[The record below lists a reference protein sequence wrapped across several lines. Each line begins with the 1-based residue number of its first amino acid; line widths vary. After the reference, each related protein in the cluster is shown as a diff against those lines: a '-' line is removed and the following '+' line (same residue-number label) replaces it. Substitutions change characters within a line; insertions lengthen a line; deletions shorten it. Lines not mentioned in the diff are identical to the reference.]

1 MRHVTT
7 PASAPGSSDRC
18 HRRRAFTLVELLV
31 VIGIIAILI
40 AILLPALTKAQEQAR
55 QVQCASNLRMIGI
68 AAIMYANDNKGYVMV
83 RYRGGAPIVPPNAT
97 PQPSLFAGPDAGLGA
112 GTLASPGGGVSLLVF
127 ANQALPPLGR
137 ASQKYLLSNDVFFC
151 PSDNVRRPFR
161 TLQPGGSGWG
171 PASALAFAPA
181 SFSSMSYWHWY
192 WPKTSWFA
200 GAPFNA
206 VPPTDLE
213 GFGHGDIVNDR
224 YSKKG
229 GAQRMLI
236 ADQYIPNPAPGSS
249 TFVTIPS
256 VAAVVA
262 ANPNFHKLGMNVLYL
277 DGHVKMV
284 PGTALEKWAFDNQQ
298 DHRQGGWGGAGASYQ
313 YIVMRGANYNY

>member
-1 MRHVTT
+1 MMRHLTS
-7 PASAPGSSDRC
+7 PASTPRRTRC
-18 HRRRAFTLVELLV
+18 RLAFTLVELLV
-31 VIGIIAILI
+31 VIGIIAVLI

-55 QVQCASNLRMIGI
+55 QVQCASNLRQIGI

-83 RYRGGAPIVPPNAT
+83 RYRGGAGIVPPNAT
-97 PQPSLFAGPDAGLGA
+97 PQPSLFGGSDVGLGA

-127 ANQALPPLGR
+127 ANQAAPPLGR

-161 TLQPGGSGWG
+161 DLKPGGTGWG
-171 PASALAFAPA
+171 PASALTFVGA
-181 SFSSMSYWHWY
+181 STMSYWHWY
-192 WPKTSWFA
+192 WPKISWFTSPTP
-200 GAPFNA
+200 PFNLPA
-206 VPPTDLE
+206 PIDME
-213 GFGHGDIVNDR
+213 AFGHGDILNEK
-224 YSKKG
+224 YSKKN

-284 PGTALEKWAFDNQQ
+284 PGSALEKWAFENQQ
-298 DHRQGGWGGAGASYQ
+298 DHKQGGWGGVGASYQ
-313 YIVMRGANYNY
+313 YIVMRGANANY